1 TGWLIDQA
9 GLKGASMYGMRVHD
23 RNALV
28 LTNVGA
34 KSYHALAKAREDII
48 TEVNKQFGIKIVQEV
63 LEMH

>member
-1 TGWLIDQA
+1 
-9 GLKGASMYGMRVHD
+9 MYGMRVHD

-48 TEVNKQFGIKIVQEV
+48 AEVNKQFGIKIVQEV